1 MNTMRDASAKLLL
14 NELIK
19 QKLITPNSINELL
32 GLSRN
37 SVNLSELEDILLL
50 KAVLTNRSLKE
61 IKSTIFSAPS
71 IEDSIGGLP
80 ILTEVTARTYGAVV
94 LDLEVPSVAFVEPTP
109 ETLEIISTI
118 LDNKKFASYVLSSLQ
133 FKNLI
138 ASTYK
143 KSPILSTLSNP
154 ETPSIYIVLD
164 ECIAKAATDI
174 HIQVASSPAI
184 RVNGSLVPLPYAPV
198 DSTWITREIA
208 SIAPPLALEKVGKD
222 FSYDFAYTYGQ
233 YRFRINLGSDRRGL
247 TLTARILSPTV
258 PSMEELG
265 LPSAVREFTNLERG
279 LVLITGPTGSGKST
293 TLAALLEHIAQTQS
307 RHIIT
312 LEDPIE
318 YLLSPGATSIV
329 NQREAGSSFNDFST
343 ALRQS
348 LRQDPDVILVGEMR
362 DAETAKTAVTAA
374 ETGHLVFSTLH
385 TYDVQSTVARL
396 VSMYSEG
403 EQEQARDKLSY
414 ILKGVVSQT
423 LVPRA
428 SKKGRIAALEIM
440 TSTPAIANNLRN
452 PAGTSQLRST
462 IQTSRKEGMQT
473 MEMDL
478 ASLVL
483 QGAISQEEAEFR
495 CRDKAEFLRYLSNL
509 G

>member
-1 MNTMRDASAKLLL
+1 MRDASAKLLL

-50 KAVLTNRSLKE
+50 KAVLTNRRLKE

-222 FSYDFAYTYGQ
+222 FSYDFAYTSGQ

-247 TLTARILSPTV
+247 TLTDRILSQTF

-265 LPSAVREFTNLERG
+265 LPSAVR
-279 LVLITGPTGSGKST
+279 
-293 TLAALLEHIAQTQS
+293 
-307 RHIIT
+307 
-312 LEDPIE
+312 
-318 YLLSPGATSIV
+318 
-329 NQREAGSSFNDFST
+329 
-343 ALRQS
+343 
-348 LRQDPDVILVGEMR
+348 
-362 DAETAKTAVTAA
+362 
-374 ETGHLVFSTLH
+374 
-385 TYDVQSTVARL
+385 
-396 VSMYSEG
+396 
-403 EQEQARDKLSY
+403 
-414 ILKGVVSQT
+414 
-423 LVPRA
+423 
-428 SKKGRIAALEIM
+428 
-440 TSTPAIANNLRN
+440 
-452 PAGTSQLRST
+452 
-462 IQTSRKEGMQT
+462 
-473 MEMDL
+473 
-478 ASLVL
+478 
-483 QGAISQEEAEFR
+483 
-495 CRDKAEFLRYLSNL
+495 
-509 G
+509 